1 MIPRSSTKAMKKILA
16 GAGGVAVPDFSGVS
30 DPRGQRGRRFL
41 LHRLLEWLLC
51 GMLGAFRSLTAL
63 EALTE
68 RRGQRVSDTTFYN
81 LLALLPAKPFR
92 KALQTQGHALDRAK
106 ALEPAGL
113 PCHVLTIDNKTL
125 YYGKEPLNADCQ
137 RTHLPKSQ
145 DIRYHLRT
153 VGAVLTSSPLM
164 PVLDRMVIPPE
175 TNEMG
180 VFPAFFT
187 DLQQTFGRG
196 LLRVPTVTLDSGFC
210 SLTNATLIDTAGWGY
225 VFALKGNQAGLLEE
239 AQRVLAEVK
248 GHEPECTT
256 PWETVQGCQVR
267 RTLYR
272 TDQLRDWETDGGPWP
287 HLRQVWLVVQ
297 EERVQVGT
305 RKKGRWG
312 RRFRPVWSEPRVV
325 EERYF
330 LSNLLWRYLK
340 PAQILQVVRGHWG
353 IENGAHWTLD
363 MEWWQEDAAPWC
375 RKQEALVVLALL
387 RVMALNLLRWL
398 KDRHLRNRAV
408 ASMGWK
414 EVFEWVKEVMAGTLV
429 LPSWAGESPAGM

>member
-16 GAGGVAVPDFSGVS
+16 GSGGVAVPDFSAVPE
-30 DPRGQRGRRFL
+30 PRHRQGRRFPL
-41 LHRLLEWLLC
+41 RQLVELLLC

-68 RRGQRVSDTTFYN
+68 RRGRRISDTTFYT
-81 LLALLPAKPFR
+81 LLALLPAEPFR
-92 KALQTQGHALDRAK
+92 KALYAQGHALARAK
-106 ALEPAGL
+106 ALEPVGF
-113 PCHVLTIDNKTL
+113 PCHVITIDQKTL

-137 RTHLPKSQ
+137 RTHLPHSQ
-145 DIRYHLRT
+145 DVRYHLRT
-153 VGAVLTSSPLM
+153 VGVVLTSSPLL
-164 PVLDRMVIPPE
+164 PVLDRQAIPPA

-180 VFPAFFT
+180 FFPTLFT
-187 DLQQTFGRG
+187 ALRQHFGRG
-196 LLRVPTVTLDSGFC
+196 LLHAPIITLDSGFC
-210 SLTNATLIDTAGWGY
+210 SVTNATLIDQAGWGY
-225 VFALKGNQAGLLEE
+225 VFSLKGNQGALLQE
-239 AQRVLAEVK
+239 AKLALKEVT
-248 GHEPECTT
+248 GGEPESTT
-256 PWETVQGCQVR
+256 PWESYQGRQIR

-297 EERVQVGT
+297 EERGQVGK

-312 RRFRPVWSEPRVV
+312 KRFRPVWSEPRVV

-330 LSNLLWRYLK
+330 LSNILWNYLK

-375 RKQEALVVLALL
+375 RRNEALLVLALL
-387 RVMALNLLRWL
+387 RAMALNLLRWL
-398 KDRHLRNRAV
+398 KARHLRNSTV
-408 ASMGWK
+408 KTMGWK
-414 EVFEWVKEVMAGTLV
+414 ELFEWVKEVMAGTIV
-429 LPSWAGESPAGM
+429 LSRLAGESPPWR